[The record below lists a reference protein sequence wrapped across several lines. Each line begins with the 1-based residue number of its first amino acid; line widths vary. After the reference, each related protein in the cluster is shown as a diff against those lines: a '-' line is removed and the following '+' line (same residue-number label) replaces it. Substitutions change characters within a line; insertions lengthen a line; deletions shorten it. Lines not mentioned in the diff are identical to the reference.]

1 MVGISYLVA
10 AIIPLSPYFFLKGL
24 PAIITSILAT
34 FVALFSIGLIKGK
47 VATLPLIKSGLEV
60 LLIGAGAG
68 IGGYFLGTILPH
80 ILGA

>member
-47 VATLPLIKSGLEV
+47 LQH
-60 LLIGAGAG
+60 
-68 IGGYFLGTILPH
+68 FL
-80 ILGA
+80 